1 MSPTRS
7 FGVTSSRE
15 CRTGSSRPTSRGG
28 TRTSG
33 VSPTGTGSLD
43 ITKREAIG
51 SQPRGRADRRERSS
65 HMEER
70 ELRTLIGAVKAGT
83 LNRRRFVQMMVG
95 LGLTAP
101 LAAQMLASAGV
112 ARAETKWTF
121 NPTKRGGGGLVKTLW
136 WQAPTLLNPH
146 FANGTKDQDACR
158 IFYEPLAS
166 YDPDGNVIPVLAAET
181 PSVQNGAVAKDGM
194 SVTWKLKKN
203 VVWHDGKPFTADDVV
218 FNWEYVMDPATA
230 AVTIGPYRDIVR
242 IDKLDSH
249 TVKIVFK
256 SPTPFWSAPFCGA
269 ANGVIVPKH
278 LFQAF
283 KGDKSREAPTNLKPV
298 GTGPYK
304 FVDFKP
310 GDIVR
315 GELNPNYHV
324 PNRPFFDQVE
334 MKGGG
339 DAIGAARA
347 VIQTGEYDYAWNMQV
362 EDEILKRLEQGG
374 KGRAD
379 IVAGGNI
386 EHIQVN
392 TTDPWTEVEGERSSA
407 KTKHPT
413 LSDPAVRQA
422 LNLLVDRG
430 SVQEEIYGRTGIAT
444 ANFVNA
450 PSRFVSKNTKWEF
463 SVDKANQILES
474 AGWKR
479 GGDGVRAK
487 DGKKLKFVYQTSI
500 NNPRQ
505 KTQQIVK
512 QACAKAGI
520 ELELNAVTANVF
532 FSSDPA
538 NPDTYSHFY
547 TDLQMYTTT
556 MTQPDPQRFMDQF
569 TSWEVAAKDNK
580 FALTNKTRWRN
591 EEYDKTW
598 KAAETE
604 MDPVKR
610 AALFI
615 KMNDL
620 VIQNVVVIPVVFRP
634 RVAAISNRMRDVVQ
648 SGWDSDFWALAYWS
662 KA

>member
-1 MSPTRS
+1 
-7 FGVTSSRE
+7 
-15 CRTGSSRPTSRGG
+15 
-28 TRTSG
+28 
-33 VSPTGTGSLD
+33 
-43 ITKREAIG
+43 
-51 SQPRGRADRRERSS
+51 
-65 HMEER
+65 MEER
-70 ELRTLIGAVKAGT
+70 ELRALVDQVKAGA
-83 LNRRRFVQMMVG
+83 LSRRRFVRMMVG

-112 ARAETKWTF
+112 AQAQTKWTF
-121 NPTKRGGGGLVKTLW
+121 NPTKRGGGGLVKALW

-269 ANGVIVPKH
+269 ANGVIIPKH

-298 GTGPYK
+298 GTGPYR
-304 FVDFKP
+304 FADFKP

-450 PSRFVSKNTKWEF
+450 PSRFV
-463 SVDKANQILES
+463 
-474 AGWKR
+474 
-479 GGDGVRAK
+479 
-487 DGKKLKFVYQTSI
+487 
-500 NNPRQ
+500 
-505 KTQQIVK
+505 
-512 QACAKAGI
+512 
-520 ELELNAVTANVF
+520 
-532 FSSDPA
+532 
-538 NPDTYSHFY
+538 
-547 TDLQMYTTT
+547 
-556 MTQPDPQRFMDQF
+556 
-569 TSWEVAAKDNK
+569 
-580 FALTNKTRWRN
+580 
-591 EEYDKTW
+591 
-598 KAAETE
+598 
-604 MDPVKR
+604 
-610 AALFI
+610 
-615 KMNDL
+615 
-620 VIQNVVVIPVVFRP
+620 
-634 RVAAISNRMRDVVQ
+634 
-648 SGWDSDFWALAYWS
+648 
-662 KA
+662 

>member
-1 MSPTRS
+1 
-7 FGVTSSRE
+7 
-15 CRTGSSRPTSRGG
+15 
-28 TRTSG
+28 
-33 VSPTGTGSLD
+33 
-43 ITKREAIG
+43 
-51 SQPRGRADRRERSS
+51 
-65 HMEER
+65 MEER
-70 ELRTLIGAVKAGT
+70 ELRALVDQVKAGA
-83 LNRRRFVQMMVG
+83 LSRRRFVRMMVG

-101 LAAQMLASAGV
+101 MAAQMLASAGV
-112 ARAETKWTF
+112 AQAQTKWTF
-121 NPTKRGGGGLVKTLW
+121 NPTKRGGGGLVKALW

-269 ANGVIVPKH
+269 ANGVIIPKH

-298 GTGPYK
+298 GTGPYR
-304 FVDFKP
+304 FADFKP

-520 ELELNAVTANVF
+520 ELELKAVTANVF

-610 AALFI
+610 AALFV

>member
-1 MSPTRS
+1 
-7 FGVTSSRE
+7 
-15 CRTGSSRPTSRGG
+15 
-28 TRTSG
+28 
-33 VSPTGTGSLD
+33 
-43 ITKREAIG
+43 
-51 SQPRGRADRRERSS
+51 
-65 HMEER
+65 
-70 ELRTLIGAVKAGT
+70 
-83 LNRRRFVQMMVG
+83 MMVG

-101 LAAQMLASAGV
+101 MAAQMLASAGV
-112 ARAETKWTF
+112 AQAQTQWTF
-121 NPTKRGGGGLVKTLW
+121 NPTKRGGGGLVKALW

-166 YDPDGNVIPVLAAET
+166 YDPDGNLVPVLAAET
-181 PSVQNGAVAKDGM
+181 PSLQNGQVAKDGM
-194 SVTWKLKKN
+194 SVTWRLKKN
-203 VVWHDGKPFTADDVV
+203 VAWHDGKPFTADDVV

-230 AVTIGPYRDIVR
+230 AVSVGPYRDIVR

-256 SPTPFWSAPFCGA
+256 SPAPFWSAPFCGA
-269 ANGVIVPKH
+269 ASGVIIPKH

-315 GELNPNYHV
+315 GELNPHYHV

-339 DAIGAARA
+339 DAVGAARA

-374 KGRAD
+374 KGRAN
-379 IVAGGNI
+379 IVSGGNI
-386 EHIQVN
+386 EHIQLN
-392 TTDPWTEVEGERSSA
+392 TTDPWTEVDGERSSA

-463 SVDKANQILES
+463 NVDKANQILEA

-479 GGDGVRAK
+479 GSDGLRAK

-505 KTQQIVK
+505 KNQQIVK

-520 ELELNAVTANVF
+520 ELELKAITANVF

-591 EEYDKTW
+591 EEYDRTW

-610 AALFI
+610 AALFV

-634 RVAAISNRMRDVVQ
+634 RVAAISNRLRDVVQ